1 MSFYNENPKGP
12 IDPTPMVGM
21 VGLIEDADK
30 RVTQS
35 FKKEGDVIV
44 LLGENTGDLSASEYL
59 YVIHKLK
66 KGNLQIDIEREKAV
80 QEACREAIESGI
92 VNSAHDASEGGLAIT
107 LAESCITDKSK
118 MIGAAIKLDA
128 ADNIRKDAMLFGEAP
143 SRIVVSLARDK
154 LSFLEK
160 IAKKHNIPYEIL
172 GTTGGKN
179 FSVQY
184 GEAAKIDLPL
194 AALSDAWRN
203 AIPRRLQ
210 K

>member
-1 MSFYNENPKGP
+1 VSFYNENPKGP